1 MNNWDKELPNL
12 QFILAQELTTST
24 EFASFLF
31 ALDLQLTE
39 NLLVSI
45 IDVFVYILHI
55 VTSLCLL
62 TSCDHL

>member
-1 MNNWDKELPNL
+1 L